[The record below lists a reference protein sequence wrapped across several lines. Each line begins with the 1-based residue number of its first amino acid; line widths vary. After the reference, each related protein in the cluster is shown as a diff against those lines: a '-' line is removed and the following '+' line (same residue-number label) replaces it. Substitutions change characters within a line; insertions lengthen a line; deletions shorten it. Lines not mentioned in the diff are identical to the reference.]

1 MKGRCRMTRETKL
14 LIDMWDIL
22 HRECHKVVTEEN
34 YDAIKKSIKALE
46 QEPCED
52 EVYEKDLNGL
62 KEQIFK
68 EGNTLISKQD
78 LLERFVE
85 IDNEYKNSHWNLL
98 QILTNID
105 ILIGKEPCE
114 DAVSRKAVID
124 TLDRMD
130 KVLDEDRT
138 VETYKGLLKECYK
151 VLTPVNPQKIGH
163 WIIEKWN
170 NKEHYSCSSC
180 QHVVDYEPCYH
191 YCPYCG
197 AKMVEPQERSDKE

>member
-1 MKGRCRMTRETKL
+1 MTREEAIGEIKSWTPML
-14 LIDMWDIL
+14 LRLGDK
-22 HRECHKVVTEEN
+22 CTNKT
-34 YDAIKKSIKALE
+34 AIAQHMAIKALE

-78 LLERFVE
+78 LIERFVE

-197 AKMVEPQERSDKE
+197 SKMIEPQESEVNNG